1 MVEEKPP
8 EWRIYFFLS
17 SIFLINTIF
26 IKFSFS
32 WPWDSESFTLGA
44 MGLTGLIM
52 LYISW
57 YRFTFKRRGL
67 VPWLDL
73 WENPQSSSKKLFLFS
88 LIILILSYL
97 LGRDQLFFLNCF
109 TYFYSSN
116 LCISK
121 RYNSFRR
128 LNYLLPGFQ
137 NCNGK
142 ASFPCIALN
151 AKWSA
156 LSFQRC
162 PL

>member
-17 SIFLINTIF
+17 SILLINTIF

-32 WPWDSESFTLGA
+32 WPWDSKSFTLGV

-97 LGRDQLFFLNCF
+97 LGRDQLFFADPTSLIF
-109 TYFYSSN
+109 S
-116 LCISK
+116 L
-121 RYNSFRR
+121 
-128 LNYLLPGFQ
+128 
-137 NCNGK
+137 
-142 ASFPCIALN
+142 IALLTFIQ
-151 AKWSA
+151 ATYVF
-156 LSFQRC
+156 LSVTI
-162 PL
+162 LSDD

>member
-17 SIFLINTIF
+17 SILLINTIF

-32 WPWDSESFTLGA
+32 WPWDSKSFTLGV

-97 LGRDQLFFLNCF
+97 LGRDQLF
-109 TYFYSSN
+109 
-116 LCISK
+116 
-121 RYNSFRR
+121 
-128 LNYLLPGFQ
+128 LPDPTSLIF
-137 NCNGK
+137 
-142 ASFPCIALN
+142 SLIALLTFIQ
-151 AKWSA
+151 ATYVF
-156 LSFQRC
+156 LSVTI
-162 PL
+162 LSDD